1 MIVGLVLFLAYLQF
15 VVKFDSLIQL
25 LTSLDFAQYSLYFS
39 LAILSLLLMIFFDS
53 LIFYYLLQGL
63 QVKIKLAR
71 MVLYN
76 WIGNFVEMVVP
87 CETVCGEVTRIFLIQ
102 KDTKSNIG
110 LSAAPVISSRL
121 ISTVIYTVG
130 LVVGLIFLAS
140 RRATA
145 VLLAWN
151 ASCHFFWNRRRC
163 GTIRLD
169 CY

>member
-1 MIVGLVLFLAYLQF
+1 MKLPRFLSRHKSSLFMIVGLALFLTYLQF

-71 MVLYN
+71 MVLFN

-87 CETVCGEVTRIFLIQ
+87 CETVCGEVTRIYLIQ
-102 KDTKSNIG
+102 KDTKRNIG

-130 LVVGLIFLAS
+130 LVAGLIFLTS
-140 RRATA
+140 EGTC
-145 VLLAWN
+145 LFTC
-151 ASCHFFWNRRRC
+151 SEHF
-163 GTIRLD
+163 
-169 CY
+169 